1 MAIGVPKSVYQNLAS
16 IDTSDLTEKKGRFT
30 YLSWTHAWNK
40 VKANY
45 QNATFEKKV
54 FVDNQNNTLP
64 FMRDTKGNTFVE
76 VSVTI
81 EDITLSE
88 IYPVTDNVNKSVQF
102 PDAFQVNTAL
112 QRALAKCLAYHGLGI
127 NIYAGEDLPV
137 DVSNQEEHRIADE
150 KSSEL
155 IKKINTVKTIK
166 ALESIGNDIK
176 KFDFPPFFKTKLK
189 SAYANKKRLL
199 GENKA
204 QNL

>member
-45 QNATFEKKV
+45 PNATFEKKV

-112 QRALAKCLAYHGLGI
+112 QRALAKCIALHGLGLYI
-127 NIYAGEDLPV
+127 FAGEDLPEPDALTPAEEKKLYELAKPLGKKFV
-137 DVSNQEEHRIADE
+137 DDL
-150 KSSEL
+150 KSKVASMDLNANNYDICLE
-155 IKKINTVKTIK
+155 KINNMTK
-166 ALESIGNDIK
+166 EK
-176 KFDFPPFFKTKLK
+176 K
-189 SAYANKKRLL
+189 
-199 GENKA
+199 
-204 QNL
+204 